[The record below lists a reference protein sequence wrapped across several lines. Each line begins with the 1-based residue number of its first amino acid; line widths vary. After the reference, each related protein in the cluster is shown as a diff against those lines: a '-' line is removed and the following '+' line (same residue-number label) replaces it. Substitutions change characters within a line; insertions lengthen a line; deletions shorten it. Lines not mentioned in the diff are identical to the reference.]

1 MNAAQPAQAA
11 RTTQTAQVV
20 QAPSR
25 PAEPGRNPEAAAG
38 AAVRIEQLAL
48 RFPGASAPVLA
59 GLDLTVAAGE
69 LVAILGASGVGKST
83 LLRAVAG
90 LIAPSAGRV
99 AVAATPAA
107 DRLPVAM
114 VFQDARLLA
123 WRDAAANVRF
133 GLERLQMPS
142 AQARERVDESLA
154 LVGLG
159 DYATRLP
166 RQLSGGQR
174 QRVAIARALAVR
186 PEVLLMDEP
195 FGALDAITREAMQG
209 ELTRIRQQTGKT
221 ILFVTHDI
229 EEALVLADRVVLL
242 AGQPA
247 GIALERRVALPL
259 DHRREHPEL
268 LALAAEF
275 RAVLGTREAA

>member
-1 MNAAQPAQAA
+1 MSA
-11 RTTQTAQVV
+11 V
-20 QAPSR
+20 
-25 PAEPGRNPEAAAG
+25 
-38 AAVRIEQLAL
+38 VRIERLAL
-48 RFPGASAPVLA
+48 RFPGASGPVLA
-59 GLDLTVAAGE
+59 GLDLEVAPGE
-69 LVAILGASGVGKST
+69 FVAILGASGVGKST

-90 LIAPSAGRV
+90 LIAPS
-99 AVAATPAA
+99 A

-133 GLERLQMPS
+133 GLERLAMPA
-142 AQARERVDESLA
+142 AQAQQRVDDSLA
-154 LVGLG
+154 LVGLT
-159 DYATRLP
+159 DFAARLP

-195 FGALDAITREAMQG
+195 FGARDAITREAMQG

-247 GIALERRVALPL
+247 GIALERRVKLPL
-259 DHRREHPEL
+259 AHRREHPEL

>member
-1 MNAAQPAQAA
+1 MSTTGPQAQP
-11 RTTQTAQVV
+11 
-20 QAPSR
+20 
-25 PAEPGRNPEAAAG
+25 G
-38 AAVRIEQLAL
+38 AAVRIERLAL

-59 GLDLTVAAGE
+59 GLDLEVARGE
-69 LVAILGASGVGKST
+69 FVAILGASGVGKST

-133 GLERLQMPS
+133 GLERLQMPA
-142 AQARERVDESLA
+142 AQAGQRVDESLA

-159 DYATRLP
+159 ELATRLP

-195 FGALDAITREAMQG
+195 FGALDALTREAMQG

-247 GIALERRVALPL
+247 GIALERRLTLPL
-259 DHRREHPEL
+259 AHRREHPDL